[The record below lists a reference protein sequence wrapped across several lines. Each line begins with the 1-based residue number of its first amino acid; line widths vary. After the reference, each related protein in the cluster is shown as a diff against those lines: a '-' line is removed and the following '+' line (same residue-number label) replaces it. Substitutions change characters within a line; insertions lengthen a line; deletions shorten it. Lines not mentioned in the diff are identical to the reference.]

1 MHPTRHPLGLAG
13 VLLALALAL
22 VLSAC
27 ADDEPTVDTGTDDE
41 SAETDDDTGDDDM
54 TDDDGGDDGEDGD
67 GGMSAAVTLELGESD
82 VGEHLVDG
90 DGNTV
95 YMFNP
100 DEQGEPTCTGGCAD
114 SWPAVTADG
123 EVDVGDELDAG
134 LVGTVASEDG
144 GEQVTYNDWP
154 LYYFSGDQSP
164 GDVNGQGVN
173 DVWWVLDADGE
184 PIEG

>member
-1 MHPTRHPLGLAG
+1 MHSTRHPLGLTG

-27 ADDEPTVDTGTDDE
+27 ADDEPTVDTEADDE
-41 SAETDDDTGDDDM
+41 SAETEDDTADDDM
-54 TDDDGGDDGEDGD
+54 AGDDGGDDMAGDD

-95 YMFNP
+95 YMFDP
-100 DEQGEPTCTGGCAD
+100 DQQGEPTCTDGCAE
-114 SWPAVTADG
+114 SWPPVTADG
-123 EVDVGDELDAG
+123 EVDVGDELDAE
-134 LVGTVASEDG
+134 LVATATREDG
-144 GEQVTYNDWP
+144 SEQVTYNDWP
-154 LYYFSGDQSP
+154 LYYFSGDESP

-173 DVWWVLDADGE
+173 DVWWVIGADGE